1 MNIIRTVFLTVLCLG
16 LSTKFY
22 AQNIAEKDLEQIK
35 IYEDSLSVY
44 AHAILTDTSDVMRFF
59 ATQQFIPTLVKALKF
74 ENSFQYKFPMLE
86 SISIQYPQDSTF
98 RIFTFQLFV
107 NDDEYKYFGAI
118 QMNSKELQL
127 SPLID
132 RSEKMEDF
140 EQSQNSNT
148 EWYGSVYY
156 NILDFPTP
164 EGTKYLLFGYDA
176 YRFFNKQKLVDVL
189 SFSPEGK
196 PIFGAP
202 VFHKVNKENQKEI
215 RNRILLRY
223 YAEGSISPSA

>member
-118 QMNSKELQL
+118 QMNSKMKHQM
-127 SPLID
+127 
-132 RSEKMEDF
+132 KG
-140 EQSQNSNT
+140 NS
-148 EWYGSVYY
+148 
-156 NILDFPTP
+156 
-164 EGTKYLLFGYDA
+164 
-176 YRFFNKQKLVDVL
+176 
-189 SFSPEGK
+189 
-196 PIFGAP
+196 
-202 VFHKVNKENQKEI
+202 
-215 RNRILLRY
+215 
-223 YAEGSISPSA
+223 